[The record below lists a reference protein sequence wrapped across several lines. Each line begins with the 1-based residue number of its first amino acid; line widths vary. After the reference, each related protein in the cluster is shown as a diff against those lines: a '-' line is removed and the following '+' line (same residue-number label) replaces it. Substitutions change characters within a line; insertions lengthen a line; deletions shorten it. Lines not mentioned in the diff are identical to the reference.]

1 MKRLIV
7 LLMLVL
13 GAAGA
18 PARPRH
24 GHAVAD
30 LAGSFDY
37 YVLSLSWSPV
47 YCESHPG
54 DRDQCGAKR
63 YGFVLHG
70 LWPQYESGGFP
81 SSCATGRHLTE
92 EARAVGRSVYPSE
105 TLVAHEWQK
114 HGTCSGLDPAA
125 YFRAAD
131 EARRAVRIPAA
142 FEPGARTQDT
152 TARAVSR
159 AIREANPGLAQR
171 GLAVVCSGPELAEVR
186 VCMSKDLKP
195 TACGANV
202 RDACRS
208 GTIRVPGAR

>member
-24 GHAVAD
+24 GHAAAD

-114 HGTCSGLDPAA
+114 HGTCSGLDAAA

-159 AIREANPGLAQR
+159 AIRDANPGLAQR

-195 TACGANV
+195 AACGANV

>member
-1 MKRLIV
+1 
-7 LLMLVL
+7 
-13 GAAGA
+13 
-18 PARPRH
+18 
-24 GHAVAD
+24 
-30 LAGSFDY
+30 
-37 YVLSLSWSPV
+37 
-47 YCESHPG
+47 
-54 DRDQCGAKR
+54 
-63 YGFVLHG
+63 
-70 LWPQYESGGFP
+70 
-81 SSCATGRHLTE
+81 
-92 EARAVGRSVYPSE
+92 VYPSE

-159 AIREANPGLAQR
+159 AIRDANPGLTQR

-186 VCMSKDLKP
+186 VCLSKDLKP
-195 TACGANV
+195 TACGSNV
-202 RDACRS
+202 RDTCRS